1 MALTT
6 KNQLLIAYKKL
17 VGKAHTNA
25 QIGDLNEPIGSNIQL
40 DTKTVF
46 AETIPT
52 SASNVVFSITSGTV
66 EKLDFD
72 LVPISLSQYTAVGT
86 SAGGIT
92 ADGDGA
98 PLGTFTNGVH
108 AFKLKL
114 PADYVSNS
122 SNSKKGTQFFLNGQ
136 ILSDTGGR
144 LQIVP
149 PRYGNSYKPIVS
161 SSSGIISE
169 LNEENYYLDT
179 YAGILFLQDINRV
192 PTKVSA
198 HLYVGNF
205 LDQNIPSLELPK
217 LIVSSSVSL
226 TTTQRAVFA
235 TNMASS
241 SISITLP
248 SASLADSREYY
259 VIKADSVSGS
269 VDILPSSP
277 NLINGTSSFQLNGPF
292 QSVTL
297 IHDGTDWY
305 VF

>member
-25 QIGDLNEPIGSNIQL
+25 QFGDVNESIGSNVQL

-46 AETIPT
+46 AESIP
-52 SASNVVFSITSGTV
+52 SVASNTLYDITNGTV
-66 EKLDFD
+66 EKVEFD
-72 LVPISLSQYTAVGT
+72 LVSIPLSQYTAVGT

-98 PLGTFTNGVH
+98 PLGTFTNGIH

-114 PADYVSNS
+114 PADYVTNS
-122 SNSKKGTQFFLNGQ
+122 SNSKKGAGFFLNSQ
-136 ILSDTGGR
+136 VLSDTGGR

-149 PRYGNSYKPIVS
+149 PRYGNSYKPQVS
-161 SSSGIISE
+161 HSSGLISQ
-169 LNEENYYLDT
+169 LDEENYYLDT
-179 YAGILFLQDINRV
+179 YAGVLFLQDINRV
-192 PTKVSA
+192 PTKVYA

-205 LDQNIPSLELPK
+205 LDQLTTELTK
-217 LIVSSSVSL
+217 LNVTSSVSL
-226 TTTQRAVFA
+226 ETTQRAVFA
-235 TNMASS
+235 TNVVSS

-259 VIKADSVSGS
+259 VIKSDSVAGS
-269 VDILPSSP
+269 VFVSASSP
-277 NLINGTSSFQLNGPF
+277 DLINGQSAFELNGPY
-292 QSVTL
+292 QAITL